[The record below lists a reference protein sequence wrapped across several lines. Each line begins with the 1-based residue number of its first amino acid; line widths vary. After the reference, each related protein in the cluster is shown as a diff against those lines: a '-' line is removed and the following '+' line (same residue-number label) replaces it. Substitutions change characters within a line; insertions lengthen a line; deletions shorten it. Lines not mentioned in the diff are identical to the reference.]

1 MEINLMNILLIRDS
15 FSNSCTL
22 GKLFIDGT
30 LECQSLEDPDRKLEE
45 GRVKIYGESAI
56 PRGTYKVTID
66 FSGRFQRDMPHVLD
80 VPQFTGIRIHPGNT
94 AADTDGCIL
103 VGTGRVANRS
113 ITESR
118 LAFNKFFP
126 KLEAAIKAGEE
137 ITLEIR

>member
-1 MEINLMNILLIRDS
+1 MNLLLIRDI
-15 FSNSCTL
+15 FTQTCTI
-22 GKLFIDGT
+22 GKLFIDGQYLCET
-30 LECQSLEDPDRKLEE
+30 LEDCDRKLEL
-45 GRVKIYGESAI
+45 GGVKIYGESAI

>member
-1 MEINLMNILLIRDS
+1 MNLLLIRDI
-15 FSNSCTL
+15 FTQTCTI
-22 GKLFIDGT
+22 GKLFIDGQYLCET
-30 LECQSLEDPDRKLEE
+30 LEDCDRKLEL
-45 GRVKIYGESAI
+45 GGVKIYGESAI

-126 KLEAAIKAGEE
+126 KLEVAIESGEE